1 MMNAKL
7 AVVYLT
13 CTLMV
18 LGVTRNVQ
26 SAAINPSP
34 ANGSEIANQLE
45 RMKSE
50 NQKVEENSMFDEDSS
65 SEEVDSNEDDE
76 LMMADDSFQHRNE
89 MSSFFPQ
96 SSIGARYFKQKLST
110 SQEPIRRN
118 MYSFGLGK
126 RQVATRSAPAPSYN
140 PGLYSFGLGK
150 RNPVPSYNPGLY
162 SFGLGKRNP
171 TPAYNPGLY
180 GFGLGKRLNQNG

>member
-1 MMNAKL
+1 MMNAKI
-7 AVVYLT
+7 AVIYLT

-18 LGVTRNVQ
+18 LVARNVQ
-26 SAAINPSP
+26 SAAINPTP
-34 ANGSEIANQLE
+34 ANGSEIANQL
-45 RMKSE
+45 KTE
-50 NQKVEENSMFDEDSS
+50 NRQMEENPMLDDGS
-65 SEEVDSNEDDE
+65 SEEVDDNEDDE
-76 LMMADDSFQHRNE
+76 MMMADDSFQSRNE

-96 SSIGARYFKQKLST
+96 SSIGARYFKQKLSG
-110 SQEPIRRN
+110 SQEPVRRN

-126 RQVATRSAPAPSYN
+126 RQVASRPTPSYN

-150 RNPVPSYNPGLY
+150 RSPVPSYNPGLY

-180 GFGLGKRLNQNG
+180 GFGLGKRLNHIG